1 MIDSAW
7 ATDPNSMTTGSG
19 PGPSTV
25 TIDDD
30 WIPMDDR
37 VGGLGRL
44 SEFDD
49 DLISMG
55 DRLGLGRGRRP
66 CGQKRTMAKWR
77 NKRQLESGRYTPSR
91 PSHKQGKEHGG
102 TQGRAAASQRWTAGL
117 GNTASQ
123 VRTPNRAK
131 RVARAGTGSGRARAS
146 HTRTAPG
153 RAGRT
158 CCRGSSRGGPRRRGA
173 ARERRR
179 K

>member
-44 SEFDD
+44 SEYDND
-49 DLISMG
+49 QISMD

-66 CGQKRTMAKWR
+66 CGPKRTMAKWR
-77 NKRQLESGRYTPSR
+77 NKSETTLIWTV
-91 PSHKQGKEHGG
+91 HAKQAKSQARKGTRG

-123 VRTPNRAK
+123 VRTPK
-131 RVARAGTGSGRARAS
+131 RGARAGTGSRAS